1 MEVPGHD
8 RASSGPKAEVA
19 LVASAREVAA
29 QLAKRL
35 ARRPG
40 APVRATFVS
49 LPPAP
54 DDRAVETPAL
64 ARLLRGG
71 RGGEV
76 KVKIL
81 ISALW
86 ISASAPYDV
95 SLPGRAWAQL
105 IGLPDPTGRGA
116 HRVNNAV
123 RQLVA
128 QNFLSVEHRPGDTSR
143 LFLLNETGDGTPYT
157 PPGERVAQLRRA
169 DKDFEPHRYFRVPH
183 QLWTQ
188 GWIAALHGP
197 AIAMLLVL
205 LSHASGRDPHDLWFS
220 PEVADRRFHLSA
232 ETRKRGFDRLR
243 DEGLITVHRRP
254 VTRTLDTTRLRNTY
268 TLNLDVLTGSRPD
281 Q

>member
-1 MEVPGHD
+1 
-8 RASSGPKAEVA
+8 
-19 LVASAREVAA
+19 
-29 QLAKRL
+29 
-35 ARRPG
+35 
-40 APVRATFVS
+40 
-49 LPPAP
+49 
-54 DDRAVETPAL
+54 
-64 ARLLRGG
+64 
-71 RGGEV
+71 V

-95 SLPGRAWAQL
+95 SLPGRVWAQL
-105 IGLPDPTGRGA
+105 IGLPDPAGRGA

-128 QNFLSVEHRPGDTSR
+128 QNFLNIEHHPGETSR
-143 LFLLNETGDGTPYT
+143 LFLLNETGDGTTYT
-157 PPGERVAQLRRA
+157 PPGERVAQLLRTE
-169 DKDFEPHRYFRVPH
+169 DDFEPHRYFRVPH
-183 QLWTQ
+183 QLWTE
-188 GWIAALHGP
+188 GWIATLHGP

-205 LSHASGRDPHDLWFS
+205 LSHASGRDPRDLWFS

-254 VTRTLDTTRLRNTY
+254 ITQTLDTTRLRNTY

-281 Q
+281 RPTNAS